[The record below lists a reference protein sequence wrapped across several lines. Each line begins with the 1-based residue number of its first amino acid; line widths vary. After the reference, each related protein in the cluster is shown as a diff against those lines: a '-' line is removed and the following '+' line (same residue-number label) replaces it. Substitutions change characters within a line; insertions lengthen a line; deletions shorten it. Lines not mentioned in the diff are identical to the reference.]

1 MTASTMAT
9 LVVEDLTKRFGGLVA
24 VNGVTLDAKV
34 SQTTAIIGPNGAG
47 KTTLFNCV
55 TGFYGIDRGSV
66 TLNTEEGRLRLD
78 GLATHTLCR
87 HGLARTFQNIRLFPG
102 MTVLEN
108 LLVAQHRP
116 LMAASRLSI
125 AGVLGTPAFRR
136 AEEAAIGK
144 ACELLNRF
152 GMSARADA
160 LAGSLPY
167 GEQRKLEIARALATD
182 PLFLFLDEP
191 AAGLNPRETSELA
204 EAIVALHDRSPI
216 GVVLIEHDMGM
227 VMRMSDVIHVLDHGE
242 LIASGPPDLIRSDPK
257 VIAAY
262 LGEPEPAHA

>member
-1 MTASTMAT
+1 MRATTETA
-9 LVVEDLTKRFGGLVA
+9 LVVEDLTKKFGGLVA
-24 VNGVTLDAKV
+24 VDRVSLDAKV
-34 SQTTAIIGPNGAG
+34 GQTTAIIGPNGAG
-47 KTTLFNCV
+47 KTTLFNCI
-55 TGFYGIDRGSV
+55 TGFYGIDKGAV
-66 TLNTEEGRLRLD
+66 TLWTADGRRRLD

-108 LLVAQHRP
+108 LLVAQHRK
-116 LMAASRLSI
+116 LMTASRHSV
-125 AGVLGTPAFRR
+125 AGILRTSSFRD
-136 AEEAAIGK
+136 AEGQAIEN
-144 ACELLNRF
+144 ACDLLDRF
-152 GMSARADA
+152 GMLPRADA
-160 LAGSLPY
+160 IAGGLPY

-204 EAIVALHDRSPI
+204 ETIASLHDRSPI
-216 GVVLIEHDMGM
+216 GIVLIEHDMGM

-242 LIASGPPDLIRSDPK
+242 LIASGPPEAIRSDPR